1 MLKPTNVLIGTY
13 FGGFYNAKKSINNFN
28 TALGENITL
37 NIIEDDFKIKLTIK
51 NKNKILL
58 SRETIKDKP
67 IDDKIYE
74 ITLMEIINNGFYNI
88 LNYEKN

>member
-1 MLKPTNVLIGTY
+1 MKKILI
-13 FGGFYNAKKSINNFN
+13 KSINNFN

-58 SRETIKDKP
+58 SREAIKDET

-88 LNYEKN
+88 LNYEKNKNNN

>member
-1 MLKPTNVLIGTY
+1 MKQNNRRMKKILI
-13 FGGFYNAKKSINNFN
+13 KSINNFN

-88 LNYEKN
+88 LNYEKNKNNN

>member
-1 MLKPTNVLIGTY
+1 MKKILI
-13 FGGFYNAKKSINNFN
+13 KSINNFN

-58 SRETIKDKP
+58 SRGYIKNKTD
-67 IDDKIYE
+67 DDKIYE

-88 LNYEKN
+88 LNYEKNKNNN

>member
-1 MLKPTNVLIGTY
+1 MKKILI
-13 FGGFYNAKKSINNFN
+13 KSMNNFN

-88 LNYEKN
+88 LNYEKNKNNN

>member
-1 MLKPTNVLIGTY
+1 MLI
-13 FGGFYNAKKSINNFN
+13 KSINNFN

-88 LNYEKN
+88 LNYEKNKNNN

>member
-1 MLKPTNVLIGTY
+1 MKEMLV
-13 FGGFYNAKKSINNFN
+13 KSINNFN

-58 SRETIKDKP
+58 SRETVKDKP

-88 LNYEKN
+88 LNYEKNKNNN

>member
-1 MLKPTNVLIGTY
+1 MKKILIQ
-13 FGGFYNAKKSINNFN
+13 SINNFN
-28 TALGENITL
+28 TSLGENLTL
-37 NIIEDDFKIKLTIK
+37 NIIEDDLKIKLTIK

-58 SRETIKDKP
+58 SREDIKNKTD
-67 IDDKIYE
+67 DDKIYE

>member
-1 MLKPTNVLIGTY
+1 MKKILI
-13 FGGFYNAKKSINNFN
+13 KSINNFN

-74 ITLMEIINNGFYNI
+74 MTLMEIINNGFYNI
-88 LNYEKN
+88 LNYEKNKNNN

>member
-1 MLKPTNVLIGTY
+1 MKKILI
-13 FGGFYNAKKSINNFN
+13 KSINNFN

-58 SRETIKDKP
+58 SREGVKDKAG
-67 IDDKIYE
+67 DDKIYE

-88 LNYEKN
+88 LNYEKNKNNN

>member
-1 MLKPTNVLIGTY
+1 MKKILI
-13 FGGFYNAKKSINNFN
+13 KSINNFN

-58 SRETIKDKP
+58 SRETIKDKT

-88 LNYEKN
+88 LNYEKNKNNN

>member
-1 MLKPTNVLIGTY
+1 MKKILI
-13 FGGFYNAKKSINNFN
+13 KSISNFN

-58 SRETIKDKP
+58 SRETVKDKP

-88 LNYEKN
+88 LNYEKNKNNN

>member
-1 MLKPTNVLIGTY
+1 MKKILI
-13 FGGFYNAKKSINNFN
+13 KSINNFN

-58 SRETIKDKP
+58 LRETVKNKT

-88 LNYEKN
+88 LNYEKNKNNN

>member
-1 MLKPTNVLIGTY
+1 MKKILI
-13 FGGFYNAKKSINNFN
+13 KSINNFN

-58 SRETIKDKP
+58 SRETIKDKTT
-67 IDDKIYE
+67 DDKIYE

-88 LNYEKN
+88 LNYEKNKNNN

>member
-1 MLKPTNVLIGTY
+1 MDCVI
-13 FGGFYNAKKSINNFN
+13 
-28 TALGENITL
+28 
-37 NIIEDDFKIKLTIK
+37 FKIKLTIK

-88 LNYEKN
+88 LNYEKNKNNN

>member
-1 MLKPTNVLIGTY
+1 MKKILI
-13 FGGFYNAKKSINNFN
+13 KSINNFN

-58 SRETIKDKP
+58 SREYIKNKTD
-67 IDDKIYE
+67 DDKIYE

-88 LNYEKN
+88 LNYEKNKNNN

>member
-1 MLKPTNVLIGTY
+1 MKKILI
-13 FGGFYNAKKSINNFN
+13 KSINNFN

-58 SRETIKDKP
+58 SRETIKGKI

-88 LNYEKN
+88 LNYEKNKNNN

>member
-1 MLKPTNVLIGTY
+1 MKKILI
-13 FGGFYNAKKSINNFN
+13 KSINNFN

-88 LNYEKN
+88 LNYEKNNNMK

>member
-1 MLKPTNVLIGTY
+1 MKKILI
-13 FGGFYNAKKSINNFN
+13 KSINNFN

-58 SRETIKDKP
+58 LRETIKDKS

-88 LNYEKN
+88 LNYEKNKNNN

>member
-1 MLKPTNVLIGTY
+1 MKKILI
-13 FGGFYNAKKSINNFN
+13 KSISNFN

-58 SRETIKDKP
+58 SRETIKDKT

-88 LNYEKN
+88 LNYEKNKNNN

>member
-1 MLKPTNVLIGTY
+1 MKKILI
-13 FGGFYNAKKSINNFN
+13 KSINNFN

-88 LNYEKN
+88 LNYEKNKNNN

>member
-1 MLKPTNVLIGTY
+1 MKKILI
-13 FGGFYNAKKSINNFN
+13 KSINNFN

-74 ITLMEIINNGFYNI
+74 INLMEIINNGFYNI
-88 LNYEKN
+88 LNYEKNKNNN

>member
-1 MLKPTNVLIGTY
+1 MKKILI
-13 FGGFYNAKKSINNFN
+13 KSINNFN

-58 SRETIKDKP
+58 SRETVKDKP

-88 LNYEKN
+88 LNYEKNKNNN